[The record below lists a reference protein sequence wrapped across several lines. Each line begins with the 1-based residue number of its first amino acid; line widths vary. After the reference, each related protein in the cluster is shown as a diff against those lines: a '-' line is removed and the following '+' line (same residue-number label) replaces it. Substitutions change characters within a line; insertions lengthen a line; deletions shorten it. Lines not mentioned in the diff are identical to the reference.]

1 MTNNLLNP
9 YFEII
14 ALLLEG
20 MGVLAIVAGTVFA
33 LAEAARNL
41 IRRCEGQKV
50 FDLFRTRLAK
60 SILIGVEF
68 LIAADI
74 VGTVIVEPTMESL
87 GVLAVIVLIRT
98 FLSFTLEI
106 EIEGRWPWQRR
117 SNRHEDD

>member
-1 MTNNLLNP
+1 
-9 YFEII
+9 
-14 ALLLEG
+14 
-20 MGVLAIVAGTVFA
+20 MGVQAIVAGTVFA
-33 LAEAARNL
+33 LTEAARNL
-41 IRRCEGQKV
+41 IWRCEGQKV

-98 FLSFTLEI
+98 FLSFTLEV
-106 EIEGRWPWQRR
+106 ESEGRWPWQRG
-117 SNRHEDD
+117 SNRHQGPMV